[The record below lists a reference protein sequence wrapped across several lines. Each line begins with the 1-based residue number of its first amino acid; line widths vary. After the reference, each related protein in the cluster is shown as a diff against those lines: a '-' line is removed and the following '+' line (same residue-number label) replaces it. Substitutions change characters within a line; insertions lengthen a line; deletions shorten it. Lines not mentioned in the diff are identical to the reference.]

1 MRSLKSW
8 WQTFTYNYS
17 WSDYV
22 GYIDGWIPK
31 LALSVP
37 ILGYLI
43 LFNDSVSEIISFK
56 HLAKEEINSFGLEG
70 ASRLRLLYFGLI
82 FLGVS
87 NFIYR
92 IKKPYIFKFGT
103 NLIDYTKNCLYIFT
117 LGDYIDIHGTI
128 RHEGHLTLSGKY
140 YDSEWEGFLEAAKN
154 TGEGTEKVIRDGD
167 WESAKSKYGG
177 LLRDMLRENFFR
189 NDIKG
194 RFWLTVCLIL
204 SSIGYLFLA
213 IPSVDLF
220 LKVVVS
226 TFHGAI

>member
-1 MRSLKSW
+1 MRTFKLW
-8 WQTFTYNYS
+8 CQTFSYNYS

-43 LFNDSVSEIISFK
+43 LFNDSVSEILSFK
-56 HLAKEEINSFGLEG
+56 YLAKEEAISFGLEG
-70 ASRLRLLYFGLI
+70 ATRLRLLYFGLI

-117 LGDYIDIHGTI
+117 LGDYINIHGTI

-154 TGEGTEKVIRDGD
+154 TGEGTEKVVRDGD
-167 WESAKSKYGG
+167 WESAKNKYGA

-189 NDIKG
+189 NEIKG
-194 RFWLTVCLIL
+194 RIPLSVCLVL
-204 SSIGYLFLA
+204 STTGYLLLA
-213 IPSVDLF
+213 IPSLDLF
-220 LKVVVS
+220 IKVIIS
-226 TFHGAI
+226 SFNGSL

>member
-8 WQTFTYNYS
+8 WQTFTYNYG
-17 WSDYV
+17 WSDYI

-37 ILGYLI
+37 IVGYLI
-43 LFNDSVSEIISFK
+43 LFNDSVSDILSFK
-56 HLAKEEINSFGLEG
+56 HLAKEEINNFGLEG

-92 IKKPYIFKFGT
+92 IKKPYIFKFGK
-103 NLIDYTKNCLYIFT
+103 NLIDYTKNSLYMFT
-117 LGDYIDIHGTI
+117 LGDYINVHGTI
-128 RHEGHLTLSGKY
+128 RREGHLTLSGKY
-140 YDSEWEGFLEAAKN
+140 YDSEWDGFLEAAKN

-189 NDIKG
+189 NDKKG
-194 RFWLTVCLIL
+194 RFWLSVCLIL

-213 IPSVDLF
+213 VPSIDLF

-226 TFHGAI
+226 TFYGAT

>member
-82 FLGVS
+82 FL
-87 NFIYR
+87 
-92 IKKPYIFKFGT
+92 
-103 NLIDYTKNCLYIFT
+103 
-117 LGDYIDIHGTI
+117 
-128 RHEGHLTLSGKY
+128 
-140 YDSEWEGFLEAAKN
+140 A
-154 TGEGTEKVIRDGD
+154 
-167 WESAKSKYGG
+167 
-177 LLRDMLRENFFR
+177 
-189 NDIKG
+189 
-194 RFWLTVCLIL
+194 
-204 SSIGYLFLA
+204 
-213 IPSVDLF
+213 
-220 LKVVVS
+220 
-226 TFHGAI
+226 